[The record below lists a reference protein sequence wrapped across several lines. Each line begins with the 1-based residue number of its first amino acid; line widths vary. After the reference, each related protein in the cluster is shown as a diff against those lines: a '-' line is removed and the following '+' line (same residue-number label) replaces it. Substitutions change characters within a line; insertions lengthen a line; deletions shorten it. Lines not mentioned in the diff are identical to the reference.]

1 MIFSINFY
9 EFIILNFY
17 YNIIMNCTDLI
28 EHRKKL
34 DNYYSNII
42 EKIDK
47 IQLAFEQNTLILNNK
62 INNYFTNI
70 KDIKNINKICNDI
83 KQIIVDQSNEYNTNI
98 LTYHIKSIK
107 DKRITK
113 GLPLIIKA
121 PNSETKVQNYINP
134 INTPLTP
141 PPKYNNSS
149 ATDIDDNYIKPVK
162 NYIKPSAPEEF
173 YNNIKPSAP
182 EEFYNDNI
190 KPSAPEYNQL
200 NNIQYTHLFN
210 QTYVPSQVIYN
221 PVTLYQ
227 QPLPLTNIQE
237 KPIYNKYVLDHM
249 KPVYTTRL
257 ENSVKKNN
265 KNNCVI
271 I

>member
-113 GLPLIIKA
+113 GLPLIIKT

-134 INTPLTP
+134 MNAPLTP

-162 NYIKPSAPEEF
+162 NYIKPSAPE
-173 YNNIKPSAP
+173 
-182 EEFYNDNI
+182 
-190 KPSAPEYNQL
+190 YNQL
-200 NNIQYTHLFN
+200 NNLQSNVQYTHLFN
-210 QTYVPSQVIYN
+210 QTTYVPSQVIYN

-227 QPLPLTNIQE
+227 HLPLTNIQE

>member
-1 MIFSINFY
+1 
-9 EFIILNFY
+9 
-17 YNIIMNCTDLI
+17 MNCTDLI

-134 INTPLTP
+134 MNAPLTP

-162 NYIKPSAPEEF
+162 NY
-173 YNNIKPSAP
+173 
-182 EEFYNDNI
+182 I